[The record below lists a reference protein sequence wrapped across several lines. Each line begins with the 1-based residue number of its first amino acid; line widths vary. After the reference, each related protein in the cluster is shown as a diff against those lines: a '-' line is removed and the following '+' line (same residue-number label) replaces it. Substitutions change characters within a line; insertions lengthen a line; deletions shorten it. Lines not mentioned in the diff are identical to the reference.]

1 MSKTTIIY
9 SALIAITLFSC
20 NSKKKHT
27 ENEKIKIV
35 TTTSMLHDVV
45 KNITKEHAKVESLMG
60 SGVDPHLYKAAHN
73 DLEKLSNADIIIF
86 NGLHLEGKM
95 VDILKKLSRTKVV
108 INAST
113 PLPDSILR
121 FPDSPETPDPHIWFS
136 IPIWSKSIKY
146 ISNSIIKVIP
156 NKNSELTENTTEY
169 LKKLIALDS
178 ITRKQIN
185 SIPSKQKL
193 LITAHDAFGY
203 FGDEYKIEV
212 MGLQGLST
220 VSQAGLKDIEH
231 LVDVIIERRIKAI
244 FVESSISKKQLE
256 VVIESCNEQGHK
268 LKIGGVLFSDAMGAP
283 NTPEGTYIGMVKHN
297 VNTIAQALK

>member
-1 MSKTTIIY
+1 MLKTTLLY
-9 SALIAITLFSC
+9 SALITLSLFSC
-20 NSKKKHT
+20 NKNKTVS
-27 ENEKIKIV
+27 ENHILKIV
-35 TTTSMLHDVV
+35 TTTSMLSDAV
-45 KNITKEHAKVESLMG
+45 KNITKEHANIEPLMG
-60 SGVDPHLYKAAHN
+60 PGVDPHLYKAAHS
-73 DLEKLSNADIIIF
+73 DLEKLSSADIIIY

-95 VDILKKLSRTKVV
+95 TDILKKLSRNKLV

-136 IPIWSKSIKY
+136 IPIWRKSIKH
-146 ISNSIIKVIP
+146 ISESIIKVIP
-156 NKNSELTENTTEY
+156 KHKSELSLNTSIY
-169 LKKLIALDS
+169 LGKLNALDS
-178 ITRKQIN
+178 KVRNEIN
-185 SIPSKQKL
+185 TIPNKQKL

-231 LVDVIIERRIKAI
+231 LVDLIIKRGIKAI

-256 VVIESCNEQGHK
+256 VVIESCNEQGHN
-268 LKIGGVLFSDAMGAP
+268 LTIGGTLYSDAMGPP
-283 NTPEGTYIGMVKHN
+283 NTPEGTYIGMVSRN
-297 VNTIAQALK
+297 VKTIVEALK